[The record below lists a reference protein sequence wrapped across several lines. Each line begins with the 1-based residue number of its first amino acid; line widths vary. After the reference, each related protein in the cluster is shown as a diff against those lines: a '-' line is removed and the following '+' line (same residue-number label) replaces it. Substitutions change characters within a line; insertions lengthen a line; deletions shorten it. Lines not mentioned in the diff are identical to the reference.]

1 MTSGLVFWTW
11 RCHVCQ
17 KAAWARTQHPC
28 RWGRKGLACPL
39 VTGDNVTVASM
50 GLHNRNTGRS
60 MITIIIMIMTT
71 TTTVVVVIL
80 VMVIILMMIII
91 IIITK
96 NSISSS

>member
-50 GLHNRNTGRS
+50 GLHNRSIGRL
-60 MITIIIMIMTT
+60 IMII
-71 TTTVVVVIL
+71 TTTVTTKVTIVT
-80 VMVIILMMIII
+80 IIRLINNYSRIII
-91 IIITK
+91 IRIIIL
-96 NSISSS
+96 NSLSTS